1 MKSVRIIALRQDR
14 KRLLEHLQDSG
25 LVQIEKTETCRKGF
39 GKIDMTSQIQIF
51 ERNVTLSENALK
63 ILDSNSPEK
72 KSMLSAFCG
81 RREIDP
87 DEIGV
92 IASNAG
98 EVIDVC
104 NRICELNKQIA
115 DNAAER
121 IRIKTALAQ
130 LEPWKN
136 LDIPLNAKD
145 TKTTAVFIGSIQ
157 KEYNEVSLSKA
168 LAEASPKLEFDFEI
182 QFTNEVLTCIVLFAP
197 IAQKELAENAL
208 RDIGFAKPVANS
220 SLTPLA
226 ESKKRNVTLSENA
239 LKILDSNSPEKK
251 SMLSAFCGRREIDPD
266 EIGVIASNAGEVI
279 DVCNRICELNKQIA
293 DNAAERIRI
302 KTALAQLEPWK
313 NLDIPLNAKDTKTT
327 AVFIGSIQKEYNEVS
342 LSKALAEASPKLEF
356 DFEIQFTNEVLTC
369 IVLFAPIAQKELAE
383 NALRD
388 IGFAKPVAN
397 SSLTPLAESKKLVE
411 RSHKLEDDT
420 ENAKKE
426 IISFADRRKDIKDTQ
441 DYFRIRADKYSVIGE
456 LQHSR
461 NVFVISGYIPEEDC
475 EKLERLCERVS
486 VCYVEFGDVDE
497 EKAPVKLK
505 NSRFAAPAE
514 SIVNMYSPPS
524 HDDIDPTPLLAFFFY
539 FFFGMMFSDAGY
551 GLLMVIGTGLA
562 IKLFKPDR
570 EMRNTLK
577 LFQYCGVSTF
587 FWGLVF
593 ASFFGDA
600 PATLYNYFTG
610 ASITMKEIFPWPTID
625 PQKDALMLMI
635 ISIAFGLVHILVGM
649 GCKFYVCLRQK
660 DYGGAFFDTG
670 LWMLML
676 IGFAVLAAGM
686 AFGQTLIYIGAGIAI
701 FCAIGLVL
709 TQGRNKK
716 GFGKVIGGLA
726 SLYDIT
732 GYISDLLSYSRLL
745 ALGLTT
751 GVMAQVFNM
760 LSTMF
765 GKSWFGIILLII
777 VFIIGHAINIGLN
790 ALGSYVHTMRLQYV
804 EMFGKFYEGGG
815 KQFKPFKLNS
825 KYIKIQEDKSK

>member
-157 KEYNEVSLSKA
+157 KEYNEISLSEA

-182 QFTNEVLTCIVLFAP
+182 QFANEGLTCIVLFAP

-208 RDIGFAKPVANS
+208 RDIGFAKPV
-220 SLTPLA
+220 T
-226 ESKKRNVTLSENA
+226 
-239 LKILDSNSPEKK
+239 
-251 SMLSAFCGRREIDPD
+251 
-266 EIGVIASNAGEVI
+266 
-279 DVCNRICELNKQIA
+279 
-293 DNAAERIRI
+293 
-302 KTALAQLEPWK
+302 
-313 NLDIPLNAKDTKTT
+313 
-327 AVFIGSIQKEYNEVS
+327 
-342 LSKALAEASPKLEF
+342 
-356 DFEIQFTNEVLTC
+356 
-369 IVLFAPIAQKELAE
+369 
-383 NALRD
+383 
-388 IGFAKPVAN
+388 N

-551 GLLMVIGTGLA
+551 
-562 IKLFKPDR
+562 
-570 EMRNTLK
+570 
-577 LFQYCGVSTF
+577 
-587 FWGLVF
+587 
-593 ASFFGDA
+593 
-600 PATLYNYFTG
+600 
-610 ASITMKEIFPWPTID
+610 
-625 PQKDALMLMI
+625 
-635 ISIAFGLVHILVGM
+635 
-649 GCKFYVCLRQK
+649 
-660 DYGGAFFDTG
+660 
-670 LWMLML
+670 
-676 IGFAVLAAGM
+676 
-686 AFGQTLIYIGAGIAI
+686 
-701 FCAIGLVL
+701 
-709 TQGRNKK
+709 
-716 GFGKVIGGLA
+716 
-726 SLYDIT
+726 
-732 GYISDLLSYSRLL
+732 
-745 ALGLTT
+745 
-751 GVMAQVFNM
+751 
-760 LSTMF
+760 
-765 GKSWFGIILLII
+765 
-777 VFIIGHAINIGLN
+777 
-790 ALGSYVHTMRLQYV
+790 
-804 EMFGKFYEGGG
+804 
-815 KQFKPFKLNS
+815 
-825 KYIKIQEDKSK
+825 

>member
-1 MKSVRIIALRQDR
+1 
-14 KRLLEHLQDSG
+14 
-25 LVQIEKTETCRKGF
+25 
-39 GKIDMTSQIQIF
+39 
-51 ERNVTLSENALK
+51 
-63 ILDSNSPEK
+63 
-72 KSMLSAFCG
+72 MLSAFCG

-182 QFTNEVLTCIVLFAP
+182 QFANEGLTCIVLFAP

-208 RDIGFAKPVANS
+208 RDIGFAKPV
-220 SLTPLA
+220 T
-226 ESKKRNVTLSENA
+226 
-239 LKILDSNSPEKK
+239 
-251 SMLSAFCGRREIDPD
+251 
-266 EIGVIASNAGEVI
+266 
-279 DVCNRICELNKQIA
+279 
-293 DNAAERIRI
+293 
-302 KTALAQLEPWK
+302 
-313 NLDIPLNAKDTKTT
+313 
-327 AVFIGSIQKEYNEVS
+327 
-342 LSKALAEASPKLEF
+342 
-356 DFEIQFTNEVLTC
+356 
-369 IVLFAPIAQKELAE
+369 
-383 NALRD
+383 
-388 IGFAKPVAN
+388 N

-456 LQHSR
+456 L
-461 NVFVISGYIPEEDC
+461 
-475 EKLERLCERVS
+475 
-486 VCYVEFGDVDE
+486 
-497 EKAPVKLK
+497 
-505 NSRFAAPAE
+505 RFAAPAE

-562 IKLFKPDR
+562 IKLFKPDK

-610 ASITMKEIFPWPTID
+610 ADITMKQIFPWPTID

-660 DYGGAFFDTG
+660 DYGGAFFATG

-686 AFGQTLIYIGAGIAI
+686 AFGQTLVYVGAGIAI

-716 GFGKVIGGLA
+716 GFGKVIGGLS

>member
-1 MKSVRIIALRQDR
+1 MKSVQIIALRQDR

-25 LVQIEKTETCRKGF
+25 LIQIEKAEKCSKGF

-51 ERNVTLSENALK
+51 ERNIVLSENALK
-63 ILDSNSPEK
+63 ILARNTPEK
-72 KSMLSAFCG
+72 KSMLSAFYG

-115 DNAAER
+115 DNEAEK
-121 IRIKTALAQ
+121 IRIKTALVQ

-136 LDIPLNAKD
+136 LDIPLSTQD

-157 KEYNEVSLSKA
+157 REYNEVTLSQA
-168 LAEASPKLEFDFEI
+168 LAETSPKLDFEFEI
-182 QFTNEVLTCIVLFAP
+182 QFAGEGLTCLVLFAP
-197 IAQKELAENAL
+197 LAQKELAENAL
-208 RDIGFAKPVANS
+208 RDIGFARPVTSGN
-220 SLTPLA
+220 LTPKAEAKKLA
-226 ESKKRNVTLSENA
+226 ERSQRLS
-239 LKILDSNSPEKK
+239 
-251 SMLSAFCGRREIDPD
+251 D
-266 EIGVIASNAGEVI
+266 EIE
-279 DVCNRICELNKQIA
+279 K
-293 DNAAERIRI
+293 
-302 KTALAQLEPWK
+302 
-313 NLDIPLNAKDTKTT
+313 
-327 AVFIGSIQKEYNEVS
+327 
-342 LSKALAEASPKLEF
+342 
-356 DFEIQFTNEVLTC
+356 
-369 IVLFAPIAQKELAE
+369 
-383 NALRD
+383 
-388 IGFAKPVAN
+388 
-397 SSLTPLAESKKLVE
+397 
-411 RSHKLEDDT
+411 
-420 ENAKKE
+420 AKKE
-426 IISFADRRKDIKDTQ
+426 IISFADRRKEIKDTQ
-441 DYFRIRADKYSVIGE
+441 DYFRIRADKYSVIGQ

-461 NVFVISGYIPEEDC
+461 NVFVIIGYIPEEDC
-475 EKLERLCERVS
+475 EKLERLCERVCS
-486 VCYVEFGDVDE
+486 CYIEFSDVDE

-505 NSRFAAPAE
+505 NNRFAAPAQ

-551 GLLMVIGTGLA
+551 GLLMVLGTGLA
-562 IKLFKPDR
+562 IKLFKPD
-570 EMRNTLK
+570 EQMKSSLK

-610 ASITMKEIFPWPTID
+610 ASITMKDIFPWPTID

-649 GCKFYVCLRQK
+649 GCKFYVCLKHK
-660 DYGGAFFDTG
+660 DYSGAFFDTG

-686 AFGQTLIYIGAGIAI
+686 AFGEMLIYIGAGIAI
-701 FCAIGLVL
+701 ACAIGLVL

-815 KQFKPFKLNS
+815 KEFKPFKLNS
-825 KYIKIQEDKSK
+825 KYIKIKEDKSK